1 LNPAG
6 TIGPAPE
13 RRSPSTAAFLSFL
26 WPGLGHWY
34 TRRNR
39 AAVLFAVPFLGVV
52 LLIAAQATGGLSG
65 LAALLI
71 SPSSALTVCILIVLL
86 GVWREVAVIDSA
98 MAIHPRGAWRRGRS
112 LIVVS
117 VVSLVILASHAWA
130 GSVAWAFYDNG
141 SRIFVGAEGPDV
153 VVAGLTAT
161 PGPGHTVDSNNDY
174 VVPPFATPSTL
185 ASRVNILL
193 TSVDSTEERATAVND
208 TLVVAS
214 IDPVT
219 RAVALIGFPRDIS
232 NFPLVG
238 GGIFPG
244 KINAFMTWVA
254 NHPGDFK
261 DKPLV
266 ELAKELSFLVGAPI
280 HYYAAVDLAGF
291 RTMIDAAGGVTI
303 TNDQAIDDPLYVWP
317 DGHHGFILSAGT
329 HTLDGGEALAY
340 VRSRDTPGDTEL
352 NRAHRQQDVL
362 LALARKLATPAMLP
376 KIPQLVGLAGDTI
389 RTNFPSDRVSE
400 MLALAQGINTS
411 SITQVVLGPPYSV
424 HPPSTQTG
432 GVYTLNLD
440 LAKVAALSIQVFGAE
455 STYRQP

>member
-13 RRSPSTAAFLSFL
+13 RRSPSIAAFLSFL

-34 TRRNR
+34 TRRDR
-39 AAVLFAVPFLGVV
+39 AAVLFALPFLGVV
-52 LLIAAQATGGLSG
+52 LVIAFQSTGGLSG

-98 MAIHPRGAWRRGRS
+98 MAIRPRGAWRRGRS
-112 LIVVS
+112 LIVVT
-117 VVSLVILASHAWA
+117 VVSLVILATHAWA

-141 SRIFVGAEGPDV
+141 SRIFVGAEGPD
-153 VVAGLTAT
+153 AIAAAPTAT
-161 PGPGHTVDSNNDY
+161 PGPGHTDSNTDY
-174 VVPPFATPSTL
+174 AVPPFATPATL

-208 TLVVAS
+208 TLIVAS

-238 GGIFPG
+238 GGTFPG
-244 KINAFMTWVA
+244 KINSYMTYVA
-254 NHPGDFK
+254 NHPADFK

-266 ELAKELSFLVGAPI
+266 ELAKELSFLVGAQI
-280 HYYAAVDLAGF
+280 HYYAALDLAGF
-291 RTMIDAAGGVTI
+291 RTMIDAAGGVTV
-303 TNDQAIDDPLYVWP
+303 TNDQAIDDPIYVWP
-317 DGHHGFILSAGT
+317 DGHHGFTLSAGT
-329 HTLDGGEALAY
+329 HTLDGGQALAY

-376 KIPQLVGLAGDTI
+376 KIPQLVGLAGNTL

-400 MLALAQGINTS
+400 MLTLAEGIDTAS
-411 SITQVVLGPPYSV
+411 VTQVVLGPPYSI
-424 HPPSTQTG
+424 HPPSSQTG
-432 GVYTLNLD
+432 GVYTLQLD
-440 LAKVAALSIQVFGAE
+440 MAKLAALSTQIFGAD
-455 STYRQP
+455 SAYAHP